1 MPRPRALSGSV
12 VPAVSAVPIRPPS
25 EPESPLAGAAPEPP
39 ALDPADRV
47 SLPNE
52 IDDEPV
58 PCWDCDAPN
67 PPGRMFCGECGTFIA
82 VGAKAFSRT
91 ILDSGPRDSASADQ
105 PGPMSLG
112 AYAVATRRRAARRRT
127 RLATVSVGLVAV
139 VALAFAYVVVSPG
152 GRTQVPEPPVAAAV
166 VTPSPGPTTALPSG
180 MGLAEGLPELRGAAL
195 EAELEAVRGETEQAS
210 PPLTVAP
217 VALAPT
223 ERPKTTAA
231 VPAAEIADL
240 GALVPAT
247 AAPAPVTP
255 KAAQPPAEPTGSDG
269 AQAAAAPRTVE
280 PTMAPKAAKAAPEK
294 RADAVVWRDG
304 WVCGGVLRLDDA
316 RARDWTITRAAFLPS
331 NGYERVILRLNRFGS
346 GSGAPASLTAE
357 TVPTARVARS
367 VPGVGRPSLGRTTV
381 VLQFEDGVKTD
392 VNLRAYRP
400 GGLRSIKEFSA
411 YPAGSGA
418 SRVLIS
424 STSDGCFRVRT
435 PDWRR
440 AKGSNQAQ
448 IIIDIKS

>member
-1 MPRPRALSGSV
+1 M
-12 VPAVSAVPIRPPS
+12 
-25 EPESPLAGAAPEPP
+25 PLAGSAPQPP
-39 ALDPADRV
+39 VLDPADRV

-52 IDDEPV
+52 IADEPV

-91 ILDSGPRDSASADQ
+91 PLDRGGRGSAPADQ

-112 AYAVATRRRAARRRT
+112 AYAAATRRRAARRRT

-139 VALAFAYVVVSPG
+139 VALAFAYVAVSPG
-152 GRTQVPEPPVAAAV
+152 GRTQVPEPPLAAAV
-166 VTPSPGPTTALPSG
+166 ATPTPGPTTAVPSG
-180 MGLAEGLPELRGAAL
+180 MGLAEGFSELSGAAL
-195 EAELEAVRGETEQAS
+195 EAELEAVREETDRAS
-210 PPLTVAP
+210 LPPTVA
-217 VALAPT
+217 AATLEPT
-223 ERPKTTAA
+223 ERPQTTAA
-231 VPAAEIADL
+231 IPAAEIADA

-247 AAPAPVTP
+247 SAPAAVTP
-255 KAAQPPAEPTGSDG
+255 KAAT
-269 AQAAAAPRTVE
+269 R
-280 PTMAPKAAKAAPEK
+280 APER

-304 WVCGGVLRLDDA
+304 WVCDGVLRLDDA
-316 RARDWTITRAAFLPS
+316 RARDWTITRASFVPS

-346 GSGAPASLTAE
+346 GTGAPASLTAE

-392 VNLRAYRP
+392 VNLRGYRP
-400 GGLRSIKEFSA
+400 GGLRTIKEFSA

-440 AKGSNQAQ
+440 AKGSNEAQ